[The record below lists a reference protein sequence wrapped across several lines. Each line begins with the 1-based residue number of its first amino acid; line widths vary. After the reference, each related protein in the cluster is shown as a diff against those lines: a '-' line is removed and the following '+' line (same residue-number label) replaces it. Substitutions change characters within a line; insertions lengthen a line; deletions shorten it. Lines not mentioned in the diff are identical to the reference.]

1 MPRLVDDQLFGTDR
15 KVVDPDLIEGGL
27 RSKQFATVVDLL
39 GYGEI
44 DSIFDV
50 GGSGTNTFQKNIFLD
65 GTPLKNANG
74 DDNFQDVE
82 VFFKN
87 GASNQTAI
95 KEINAVENTVPVSAA
110 VTNSASVTRAIT
122 NTSVDKIRV
131 SIQIPA
137 LQEFKT
143 DGDIVGTEVKIS
155 IRITEND
162 GTVSNPVVEN
172 AINGKATS
180 PFVKDFEIKF
190 ERTMSFP
197 ISVTVIRNTA
207 DSTESRLQNA
217 TNFLSLTSSSLYFV
231 SSNNCFIVDAF
242 SLTVSVSISFRL
254 NISLSRSLSSRTSS
268 FPLLVP
274 SLFNV

>member
-15 KVVDPDLIEGGL
+15 KVVDPDLIDGGL

-50 GGSGTNTFQKNIFLD
+50 GGSGTDTFQKNIFLD

-74 DDNFQDVE
+74 DNNFQDVE

-95 KEINAVENTVPVSAA
+95 QEINAVETTVPVSAP
-110 VTNSASVTRAIT
+110 VTNSASVTRSIT

-143 DGDIVGTEVKIS
+143 DGDIVGAEVAIS
-155 IRITEND
+155 ITITEND
-162 GTVSNPVVEN
+162 GTVSTPVVE
-172 AINGKATS
+172 IQL
-180 PFVKDFEIKF
+180 
-190 ERTMSFP
+190 
-197 ISVTVIRNTA
+197 
-207 DSTESRLQNA
+207 TEKQQ
-217 TNFLSLTSSSLYFV
+217 V
-231 SSNNCFIVDAF
+231 
-242 SLTVSVSISFRL
+242 
-254 NISLSRSLSSRTSS
+254 
-268 FPLLVP
+268 LL
-274 SLFNV
+274 